1 MGDDRRHALDDPWI
15 GDGTAL
21 ATARD
26 VIRALS
32 LFAAAC
38 VINAFAVAALAL
50 AVMA

>member
-1 MGDDRRHALDDPWI
+1 MPGVVVDDPWI

-26 VIRALS
+26 VMRALS

-38 VINAFAVAALAL
+38 VINGFAVAAVAL
-50 AVMA
+50 ARMA